1 MTERRRGGPAPLYHQ
16 VYLRLRDTLTEG
28 GDQPTRLPSEPELA
42 RRFGVSR
49 VTVRSTL
56 ARLEAEGLVRRQRG
70 VGTFAVP
77 VAAPSGP
84 ANISGLL
91 ENLISVDAATTA
103 ETLEWRL
110 VETSPLPGPALYILR
125 LRAYQARAISLTTLH
140 IAAEHAALI
149 DPAAVGDEPVVRILD
164 RAGVVAVSADQA
176 ISAVAADARAA
187 AALSVA
193 PGAPLIAMRRLMF
206 DAERRPVLHQESLY
220 APDRFEYRMT
230 LSRSALTPR
239 ARWTPVG

>member
-1 MTERRRGGPAPLYHQ
+1 MTDRRRGGPTPLYHQ
-16 VYLRLRDTLTEG
+16 VYLRLRDVLTEG
-28 GDQPTRLPSEPELA
+28 GAEPTRLPSEPELA

-77 VAAPSGP
+77 TPAPPGP
-84 ANISGLL
+84 QNISGLL

-110 VETSPLPGPALYILR
+110 VEASPLPGPALYILR
-125 LRAYQARAISLTTLH
+125 LRAYQGQAISLTTLH
-140 IAAEHAALI
+140 VAARHAHLI
-149 DPAAVGDEPVVRILD
+149 DPATLGDEPVVRVLD
-164 RAGVVAVSADQA
+164 RAGVVAVTADQA
-176 ISAVAADARAA
+176 ISAVAADPRAA
-187 AALSVA
+187 AALSVRE
-193 PGAPLIAMRRLMF
+193 GAPLIAMRRLMF
-206 DAERRPVLHQESLY
+206 DADRHPVLHQESLY
-220 APDRFEYRMT
+220 APERYEYRMS